1 MFFGDLGQQ
10 PKYQDWG
17 LFRAGDWH
25 LHFCLWPRTCFLT
38 GKQLWFKRCY
48 KGTYQVTNRGE
59 TMRVNDYHIGK
70 HEFIIWNLT
79 K

>member
-1 MFFGDLGQQ
+1 MLDPVMQS
-10 PKYQDWG
+10 PPSQDWG
-17 LFRAGDWH
+17 LSRAGDWH
-25 LHFCLWPRTCFLT
+25 LHLCLWPRTCFLT
-38 GKQLWFKRCY
+38 GKRLWLTRCY

-59 TMRVNDYHIGK
+59 TIRDDYHIDK

>member
-59 TMRVNDYHIGK
+59 TIQDVYHIDK